1 MGGWHIADCL
11 PPRLAEPVQQQRRE
25 DPDREDPRELRAVVL
40 GAPDARRLAA
50 FYTDLG
56 GWAEQYDLA
65 GDRRGAFSIFLA
77 GNQIDSGATAACSAG
92 TLIAAQIILIWAA
105 QPRPARVP

>member
-1 MGGWHIADCL
+1 MIGT
-11 PPRLAEPVQQQRRE
+11 
-25 DPDREDPRELRAVVL
+25 LRAVVL

-56 GWAEQYDLA
+56 GWAEQYNLA

-77 GNQIDSGATAACSAG
+77 GNLPADSGATAACSAG

-105 QPRPARVP
+105 QPRPAHVP